1 MIDPLITIVIATSL
15 AILFLLAGR
24 QKLSAPLRF
33 KAQLSAY
40 QLVPDNLLSP
50 VARVLPWLEIVIALS
65 MLFAVSRPYAGI
77 AAALMLGVY
86 ALAMGI
92 NLRRG
97 RSAID
102 CGCGDTPQSLSSW
115 LVLRNLVLAGGAL
128 LLVTPIAARQLGM
141 LDMLFALLFVAI
153 CALGYTMMEHLSRN
167 HNLLTHKE

>member
-15 AILFLLAGR
+15 AILFLLAAR
-24 QKLSAPLRF
+24 HKLSAPLRF

-50 VARVLPWLEIVIALS
+50 VTRVLPWIEIVIALS
-65 MLFAVSRPYAGI
+65 MLFAVSRPFGGI
-77 AAALMLGVY
+77 AAALLLSAY
-86 ALAMGI
+86 AVAMAI

-102 CGCGDTPQSLSSW
+102 CGCGDTPQPLSSW
-115 LVLRNLVLAGGAL
+115 LVLRNLILAFGAL
-128 LLVTPIAARQLGM
+128 LMLVPVATRSLNM
-141 LDMLFALLFVAI
+141 LDMLFALLFVVL
-153 CALGYTMMEHLSRN
+153 CSLSYTMMEHLSRN

>member
-15 AILFLLAGR
+15 AILFLLAAR
-24 QKLSAPLRF
+24 HKLSAPLRF

-50 VARVLPWLEIVIALS
+50 VTRVLPWIEIVIALS
-65 MLFAVSRPYAGI
+65 MLFAVSRPFGGI
-77 AAALMLGVY
+77 AAALLLSAY
-86 ALAMGI
+86 AVAMAI

-102 CGCGDTPQSLSSW
+102 CGCGDTPQPLSSW
-115 LVLRNLVLAGGAL
+115 LVLRNLILAFGAL
-128 LLVTPIAARQLGM
+128 LMLVPVAGRSLSM
-141 LDMLFALLFVAI
+141 LDMLFALLFVVL
-153 CALGYTMMEHLSRN
+153 CSLSYTMMEHLSRN